1 MRLLLAALL
10 ASALGAGEA
19 ADPSADLIA
28 AGFAAWT
35 AGDGK
40 AACAVWAEGA
50 LPAAGAEADLVAKRL
65 DAVPA
70 AARGRPAMNGPW
82 PTTLEANGVRT
93 TSSIYTA
100 AVEAGAQ
107 SVLVAFAFTGSPPRL
122 AAMTSGTGNLN
133 RLLQDK
139 VKMSLMTALSGGRT
153 FNPGRRSEM
162 AQVPRMVEDP
172 LGPYVIT
179 APAGVKIG
187 RLVVWGPA
195 IGAPVEIPIGD
206 ELSLVSL
213 AFTAGDK
220 PTLTCSWTPASG
232 AGGSRELPVQGALPD
247 RSGRSVRSTTAG
259 TRDQIDA
266 KAARSRDPLPA
277 AWSAWFELSWGAPP
291 EGLSEEEIISAQL
304 PQAVLVTLE

>member
-1 MRLLLAALL
+1 MRLLLAILIAG
-10 ASALGAGEA
+10 AVSAGESDPL
-19 ADPSADLIA
+19 ADRIA
-28 AGFAAWT
+28 AGFAAWAT
-35 AGDGK
+35 GDGK
-40 AACAVWAEGA
+40 AACAVWTEDA
-50 LPAAGAEADLVAKRL
+50 LPAAGAEADLVAERL

-70 AARGRPAMNGPW
+70 GARGKPALNGPSS
-82 PTTLEANGVRT
+82 TTLESNGART
-93 TSSIYTA
+93 TSLIYTA
-100 AVEAGAQ
+100 AVENGAQ
-107 SVLVAFAFTGSPPRL
+107 SVLVAYAFTGSPPRL

-139 VKMSLMTALSGGRT
+139 VKVSLMTALSGGRT

-162 AQVPRMVEDP
+162 AQVPKMVEDP

-195 IGAPVEIPIGD
+195 IGAPVEIPIGA

-213 AFTAGDK
+213 AFTAGEK

-259 TRDQIDA
+259 TRDQLDA
-266 KAARSRDPLPA
+266 AAARGRDPLPA
-277 AWSAWFELSWGAPP
+277 AWSTWFELSWGAPP
-291 EGLSEEEIISAQL
+291 EGQSQL
-304 PQAVLVTLE
+304 PQAVLLTLE